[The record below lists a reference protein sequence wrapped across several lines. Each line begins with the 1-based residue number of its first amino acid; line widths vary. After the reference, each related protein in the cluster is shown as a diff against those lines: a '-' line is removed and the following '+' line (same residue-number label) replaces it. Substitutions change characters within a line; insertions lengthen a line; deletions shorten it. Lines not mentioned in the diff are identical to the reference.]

1 MIIWR
6 QRLAEFLRASG
17 GASAVEFA
25 LVVPMLFAIIF
36 STFEAGWLMTQTIML
51 DHALDRTVREL
62 RTGRLDG
69 ASSATVKT
77 SICNGAVV
85 LINCESSLT
94 LEMIP
99 IRTAADYPTDDA
111 RCIDRAV
118 PIAPVVR
125 YTAGARSEQVFVR
138 ACFVVSA
145 ITPFLGVGLGLPKD
159 ATGAYRIVS
168 RSAFANEP

>member
-1 MIIWR
+1 MTIWR
-6 QRLAEFLRASG
+6 QRLAAFLRASEA
-17 GASAVEFA
+17 ASAVEFA

-69 ASSATVKT
+69 ASSAAVRT
-77 SICNGAVV
+77 SICDGALV
-85 LINCESSLT
+85 LVNCETSLA

-99 IRTAADYPTDDA
+99 IRTAADYPTDSA
-111 RCIDRAV
+111 RCIDRSVA
-118 PIAPVVR
+118 IAPVLR

-138 ACFVVSA
+138 ACFVVNA
-145 ITPFLGVGLGLPKD
+145 ITPFLGLGLGLPKD
-159 ATGAYRIVS
+159 SAGTYRIVS